1 MSPSILVLSLSPIE
15 RDPRVLR
22 QIALL
27 SELGDV
33 HTAGYGAAPAGVASH
48 VQVPEELGN
57 WRSDYRRF
65 YALVLTRQFR
75 RLYDNAPWVRF
86 LRGKIAPGSH
96 DVVVANDAPS
106 VPLARE
112 LAPRRGVHADMHE
125 YATRQR
131 EGDAL
136 WERYQR
142 PVVRWIVTEHLTRV
156 DSVTTVS
163 PGLAEAYGQEF
174 GIAAD
179 VVPNAAR
186 HRADISVRET
196 PREGPIR
203 LVHTGAAGRARRLEI
218 MIDAVA
224 AANARRPGS
233 LTLDLYL
240 MPGDSA
246 YIAELT
252 RRVEDLGDPAITVLD
267 PVPFDQIVPTLTGYD
282 VGLFV
287 CPPTTFNLEH
297 TVPNKLFE
305 FVQARLGIV
314 IGPSPDMRRYVES
327 YDLGSVTADFE
338 VETVADELLDL
349 TPARIDAMK
358 AAADRAAAELGS
370 DRLSIPWTDAVRRL
384 LAPGSSTSEP

>member
-22 QIALL
+22 QISLL
-27 SELGDV
+27 SELGQV

-48 VQVPEELGN
+48 VQVPDELGN
-57 WRSDYRRF
+57 WRSNYRCF

-86 LRGKIAPGSH
+86 LRQSIAPGTY
-96 DVVVANDAPS
+96 DVIVANDAPS
-106 VPLARE
+106 VPVARALE
-112 LAPRRGVHADMHE
+112 PQRGIHADMHE

-136 WERYQR
+136 WERYQL
-142 PVVRWIVTEHLTRV
+142 PIVRWIVVQHLTAV

-163 PGLAEAYGQEF
+163 PGLVEAYQQEF
-174 GIAAD
+174 GITAE

-186 HRADISVRET
+186 HRSDICVKET

-203 LVHTGAAGRARRLEI
+203 LVHTGAAGRARRLEN
-218 MIDAVA
+218 MVDAVV

-233 LTLDLYL
+233 FSLDLYL

-246 YIAELT
+246 YITELQ
-252 RRVEDLGDPAITVLD
+252 RRIEELGDPAIRVLD
-267 PVPFDQIVPTLTGYD
+267 PVPFDRIVPTLTEYD
-282 VGLFV
+282 LGMFV
-287 CPPTTFNLEH
+287 CPPTTFNLKH

-327 YDLGSVTADFE
+327 YGLGLVTADFDAAS
-338 VETVADELLDL
+338 VAEELLAL
-349 TPARIDAMK
+349 TPERIDVMK
-358 AAADRAAAELGS
+358 RAADQAAEELGS
-370 DRLSIPWTDAVRRL
+370 DRLSRSWTDAVRRL
-384 LAPGSSTSEP
+384 LHPVASSPET